1 MIYGSPEFD
10 QVLLKII
17 KTTTIKVDGTVDSSK
32 AYRHSCYEECCEHA
46 IEMSWHLYA
55 EKPIT
60 LLERVRPREDEAVKT
75 YRLENY
81 EPLTKASA
89 DKAINIISK
98 IFNPNLYSIRW
109 GVKSEGSKELEKY
122 TLEEFPVFNSIV
134 NFTKDIVLRKMLAD
148 PNGIIAVKLQE
159 IPENESQLLEPI
171 ISVYGSSSIY
181 NYDLDHYLIFNEY
194 ENEKVR
200 QTNIVWFYFEYFD
213 KNRYIEFK
221 CYKTATDKLII
232 QEIDSYNY
240 NFDEIPV
247 WSLGGMPES
256 KDNGDIIYKSFFSS
270 ALPFWNL
277 SIIHESD
284 VLASYIGH
292 IFPQKYE
299 IADPC
304 TYKPSEGG
312 RCNHGYIK
320 GTNGVINECPECG
333 GSGYRNMSSAYGVYK
348 FEKEKLSE
356 DGPLGI
362 DPVGYINV
370 PVEATKMLEERA
382 DRMRQ
387 LGMWAINMDVE
398 DKVGSIQSGE
408 AKSIDRSAQYDSIYN
423 ISSLVFDTH
432 LQNSFYFIN
441 KFLLDTVASSSGQ
454 ESDKF
459 LPQINKPT
467 EFDVGSAAEAID
479 NFKIAKESGLDPN
492 FLQIK
497 QIEILS
503 RDLTTN
509 PDLKKFNTLILD
521 LDPLPGMD
529 FLTVSQNVSR
539 GFNRKNDAVIHFN
552 LKRFIEDAIKQDI
565 NFLNIGKTDQFA
577 VLEKMA
583 NDFIM
588 KNKPTLDMSMINTGL
603 NNQQNG

>member
-1 MIYGSPEFD
+1 MIYGTPEFD

-17 KTTTIKVDGTVDSSK
+17 KTTTIKVDGTIDSHKS
-32 AYRHSCYEECCEHA
+32 YRHSCYNECCEHA
-46 IEMSWHLYA
+46 EEMSWHLYG
-55 EKPIT
+55 EKPEA
-60 LLERVRPREDEAVKT
+60 LLQRVRPREDDEVKN

-89 DKAINIISK
+89 DKAINIVSK

-109 GVKSEGSKELEKY
+109 EDKGSGAKNLEIY
-122 TLEEFPVFNSIV
+122 TLEEYPVFNTIV
-134 NFTKDIVLRKMLAD
+134 NFEKDVVLRKMLAD
-148 PNGIIAVKLQE
+148 PNGVMAVKLQS
-159 IPENESQLLEPI
+159 IPDKQADVLQPI
-171 ISVYGSSSIY
+171 IVTYGSESIY
-181 NYDLDHYLIFNEY
+181 NYDIDHFLIFIES
-194 ENEKVR
+194 EEEKVK
-200 QTNIVWFYFEYFD
+200 QQNIIWFTFEYYD
-213 KNRYIEFK
+213 KSQYVKFRV
-221 CYKTATDKLII
+221 YKTPSDKLILEDLE
-232 QEIDSYNY
+232 QYQY
-240 NFDEIPV
+240 NFDQIPV
-247 WSLGGMPES
+247 WFLGGMPES
-256 KDNGDIIYKSFFSS
+256 EDNGMIMYKSFFSS
-270 ALPFWNL
+270 ALPYWNL

-320 GTNGVINECPECG
+320 GANGTISECPECA

-398 DKVGSIQSGE
+398 DEVGAVQSGV
-408 AKSIDRSAQYDSIYN
+408 AKQIDRSAQYDSLYN
-423 ISSLVFDTH
+423 IAGVVFDTH
-432 LQNSFYFIN
+432 LTNAFYFIN
-441 KFLLDTVASSSGQ
+441 EYRLGTEAASTGQ
-454 ESDKF
+454 NSDKN

-467 EFDVGSAAEAID
+467 QFDIVSASELIA
-479 NFKIAKESGLDPN
+479 NFKIAKDSGLDPN
-492 FLQIK
+492 FLQYK
-497 QIEILS
+497 QIEIQT

-509 PDLKKFNTLILD
+509 PDLKKFSSLLLD
-521 LDPLPGMD
+521 LDPLPGLD
-529 FLTVSQNVSR
+529 YLTISQNVSR
-539 GFNRKNDAVIHFN
+539 GFNRQTDAVIHFN
-552 LKRFIEDAIKQDI
+552 IKRFVEQAIVE
-565 NFLNIGKTDQFA
+565 NKTFEEMPKVQQ
-577 VLEKMA
+577 VEILEKIA
-583 NDFIM
+583 DAFIL
-588 KNKPTLDMSMINTGL
+588 KNKPKLDPLLMNQ
-603 NNQQNG
+603 NNFPNG

>member
-1 MIYGSPEFD
+1 MVYGTPEFD

-17 KTTTIKVDGTVDSSK
+17 KSTVVKADGTIDSSK

-46 IEMSWHLYA
+46 EEMSWHLYG
-55 EKPIT
+55 EEPT
-60 LLERVRPREDEAVKT
+60 SLLERVRPRESDEVKT
-75 YRLENY
+75 YRIENY
-81 EPLTKASA
+81 EALTKASA

-109 GVKSEGSKELEKY
+109 PDKSEGSKDLEKY
-122 TLEEFPVFNSIV
+122 TLEDYPTFNSIV

-148 PNGIIAVKLQE
+148 PNGVLAVKLQV
-159 IPENESQLLEPI
+159 IPENQSQLLEPI
-171 ISVYGSSSIY
+171 IVSYGSSSIY
-181 NYDLDHYLIFNEY
+181 NYDIDHFLIFTET
-194 ENEKVR
+194 EDDRIK
-200 QTNIVWFYFEYFD
+200 QAKITWFNFEYFD
-213 KNRYIEFK
+213 KDRYVEFR
-221 CYKTATDKLII
+221 CYKTTTDKLVI
-232 QEIDSYNY
+232 EELSKYAY
-240 NFDEIPV
+240 NFNEIPV
-247 WSLGGMPES
+247 WFLGGMPES
-256 KDNGDIIYKSFFSS
+256 EDNGDIIYKSFFSS
-270 ALPFWNL
+270 ALPYWNL
-277 SIIHESD
+277 SVIHESD

-304 TYKPSEGG
+304 AYRSPDGG
-312 RCNHGYIK
+312 RCNHGFIK
-320 GTNGVINECPECG
+320 YPNGTIGECPECS

-348 FEKEKLSE
+348 FEKEKLNE

-362 DPVGYINV
+362 EPVGYINV

-382 DRMRQ
+382 ERMRQ

-408 AKSIDRSAQYDSIYN
+408 AKSIDRAAQYDSIYN

-432 LQNSFYFIN
+432 LTNSFYFIN
-441 KFLLDTVASSSGQ
+441 KFRLGPVANSSGQ
-454 ESDKF
+454 EADKF

-479 NFKIAKESGLDPN
+479 NFKIAKASGLDPN

-509 PDLKKFNTLILD
+509 PDLKKFNSLILD
-521 LDPLPGMD
+521 LDPLPGLD
-529 FLTVSQNVSR
+529 YLTISQNVSR
-539 GFNRKNDAVIHFN
+539 GFNRQSDAVIHFN
-552 LKRFIEDAIKQDI
+552 IKRFIEDAMTTNKDFVNMPKANQYAI
-565 NFLNIGKTDQFA
+565 
-577 VLEKMA
+577 LEKMA
-583 NDFIM
+583 NDFILN
-588 KNKPTLDMSMINTGL
+588 NKPVVDRSMINP
-603 NNQQNG
+603 NG